1 MGVKLLGSC
10 MLDVRESLLLEVEIQ
25 NFKEGSFMSGF
36 GSNQKQ
42 LEKKKKIERLLE
54 AGEKFEKKI

>member
-1 MGVKLLGSC
+1 

-25 NFKEGSFMSGF
+25 NFKEGSCMSGF

-42 LEKKKKIERLLE
+42 LEKKKKNRK
-54 AGEKFEKKI
+54 AFGGRRKV